1 MIMPNLPRGAAAL
14 LLASLVIPGCGPEH
28 GDPTLAAAADF
39 NDSLE
44 MDGVLDLL
52 GPGGPVLADHGPPGL
67 ACDAD
72 PEISMATLCGHDYAA
87 AASYA
92 WTDCLVDPP
101 GGRPAARS
109 SGTLE
114 LVRDVDDAQDCG
126 VLDLDET
133 ATFTLSLAAEDRSVG
148 VTGTLHALAQRDLA
162 GGGLTRSTTL
172 AITRTLDRGDEQRTV
187 ELAGELEISVE
198 DEAIRTVDGVID
210 VSADEDATITLTGVV
225 QGPRS
230 QCAWPTAGTLVR
242 DLGDVQ
248 HTLSFGPECG
258 EGVLDGE
265 VVDLQQ
271 RPRRRH

>member
-14 LLASLVIPGCGPEH
+14 LLTSLVISGCGPDH
-28 GDPTLAAAADF
+28 GDPTLAAAADL

-52 GPGGPVLADHGPPGL
+52 GPGGALGAELGPPGL

-101 GGRPAARS
+101 GDRPAASS

-114 LVRDVDDAQDCG
+114 LIRDVDAAQGCG
-126 VLDLDET
+126 VVSFAES
-133 ATFTLSLAAEDRSVG
+133 ATFSLDIAAEERSVG
-148 VTGTLHALAQRDLA
+148 VAGTLHAVSRRDLA
-162 GGGLTRSTTL
+162 GGGSTRSTTL
-172 AITRTLDRGDEQRTV
+172 EIARTLDRGDEQRTV
-187 ELAGELEISVE
+187 QLAGELEISVS
-198 DEAIRTVDGVID
+198 DAAIRTVDGVIA
-210 VSADEDATITLTGVV
+210 VGADEDATITLTGVV

-230 QCAWPTAGTLVR
+230 ECAWPTAGTLVR
-242 DLGDVQ
+242 DLGDVR

-258 EGVLDGE
+258 KGVLDGE

-271 RPRRRH
+271 RPRRRR